1 MSEDQKDK
9 IIRMLEKKGHPMH
22 LRELMKKCK
31 VREKKLFSRDIEE
44 LRRQGILRSGKKG
57 MVELAQ
63 ERTRKRA
70 TIVSLSK
77 GFAFA
82 RPQDGTEDLFLHA
95 DHLQGAMVNDVV
107 ELKNIRNSPKG
118 KSAQV
123 ASILER
129 AKRSTTGTVEKMRDG
144 YVLKPDIAIRYP
156 IPISKKDLQ
165 QAKDGDKVL
174 AELYRKSRKDSLRAR
189 VAEVYGKS
197 QSAKVCADAI
207 LAQNGIPSQFPDEVL
222 DEARGI
228 REFTEEDL
236 KGRLDLRQ
244 TSICT
249 IDGEDAKDLDDAIS
263 VSRTKNGYKLG
274 VHIADV
280 SHYVNPKTAIDQEA
294 LSRGTSVY
302 FADRVIPMLPKELSN
317 GVCSLNAHEDKL
329 TFSAIIELNREGE
342 ILSYRFKKSVIHSK
356 VRGVY
361 AEVNQLFSGKADA
374 QLKKKY
380 APVIRSL
387 HAARELADILKQRAR
402 KMGTMDLQSREAKF
416 TLNEAGVCIDV
427 QPRKSGEAEEMIEQL
442 MITANQAAAMLAKE
456 ANLPFIYR
464 VHGSPD
470 PDRVKSLVQL
480 VNALGINAS
489 CLDKENPCPA
499 DFSELLRRAKGTP
512 AERMISHQVLR
523 TMEKAKYSADPLGHF
538 GLFLKDYCHFTSPIR
553 RYPDLAIHRILS
565 QYLATP
571 AKKRDEITIKYGA
584 FVKEAALQSSQCEIR
599 AMTAERS
606 AEDCYMAEYMKA
618 HIGEC
623 FDGIVSGVTM
633 RGVFV
638 ELENMVEGFV
648 PIESFVECRY
658 RFDGMLAQ
666 VDEVTGKKLTI
677 GDTLRIRVVSADV
690 ASGKIDFC
698 PDENKK
704 ME

>member
-31 VREKKLFSRDIEE
+31 AREKKLFSRDIEE

-63 ERTRKRA
+63 ERTRKKA

-82 RPQDGTEDLFLHA
+82 RLQDGTEDLFLHE

-207 LAQNGIPSQFPDEVL
+207 LVQNDIPVRFPDEAL

-280 SHYVNPKTAIDQEA
+280 SHYVNPNNAIDQEA

-317 GVCSLNAHEDKL
+317 GVCSLNAQGRISSPFPQL
-329 TFSAIIELNREGE
+329 SNWIGTGE
-342 ILSYRFKKSVIHSK
+342 ILSYRFQKERDPFESAGRVC
-356 VRGVY
+356 RGKPAV
-361 AEVNQLFSGKADA
+361 F
-374 QLKKKY
+374 
-380 APVIRSL
+380 
-387 HAARELADILKQRAR
+387 
-402 KMGTMDLQSREAKF
+402 
-416 TLNEAGVCIDV
+416 
-427 QPRKSGEAEEMIEQL
+427 RKSG
-442 MITANQAAAMLAKE
+442 
-456 ANLPFIYR
+456 R
-464 VHGSPD
+464 G
-470 PDRVKSLVQL
+470 
-480 VNALGINAS
+480 
-489 CLDKENPCPA
+489 
-499 DFSELLRRAKGTP
+499 
-512 AERMISHQVLR
+512 
-523 TMEKAKYSADPLGHF
+523 
-538 GLFLKDYCHFTSPIR
+538 
-553 RYPDLAIHRILS
+553 
-565 QYLATP
+565 
-571 AKKRDEITIKYGA
+571 
-584 FVKEAALQSSQCEIR
+584 VKEKVRTGYPVAKRGPR
-599 AMTAERS
+599 AGGNF
-606 AEDCYMAEYMKA
+606 
-618 HIGEC
+618 GE
-623 FDGIVSGVTM
+623 SG
-633 RGVFV
+633 
-638 ELENMVEGFV
+638 
-648 PIESFVECRY
+648 P
-658 RFDGMLAQ
+658 
-666 VDEVTGKKLTI
+666 
-677 GDTLRIRVVSADV
+677 
-690 ASGKIDFC
+690 
-698 PDENKK
+698 
-704 ME
+704 